1 MTRWMIA
8 DNLCCVG
15 EVSDSGNEGA
25 SGDDNDSDSVE
36 EFQDGLDENL
46 IGDDADRQRLEEMT
60 EKEREQELYNRIE
73 RREVLRTRYGV
84 VRFHGSSEKEMSGLK
99 KFRLQCS

>member
-1 MTRWMIA
+1 MVIFRSNNDIGA
-8 DNLCCVG
+8 KIGQRPHCNHGSGACSIG
-15 EVSDSGNEGA
+15 EVSDSGNDGG

-73 RREVLRTRYGV
+73 RREVLRTR
-84 VRFHGSSEKEMSGLK
+84 
-99 KFRLQCS
+99 

>member
-1 MTRWMIA
+1 MMT
-8 DNLCCVG
+8 NYNYPVCVG
-15 EVSDSGNEGA
+15 EVSDSGSDGG
-25 SGDDNDSDSVE
+25 SGVDNDSDSVE

-73 RREVLRTRYGV
+73 RREVLRTRYGIV
-84 VRFHGSSEKEMSGLK
+84 CE
-99 KFRLQCS
+99 

>member
-1 MTRWMIA
+1 M
-8 DNLCCVG
+8 
-15 EVSDSGNEGA
+15 SDSGNEGA

-73 RREVLRTRYGV
+73 RREVLRTR
-84 VRFHGSSEKEMSGLK
+84 
-99 KFRLQCS
+99 